1 MDYKKAN
8 RAYLYA
14 ILSTMVLTVL
24 YAVWVNFSGGD
35 LNIIA
40 NNILSEMV
48 VLVPVLAVVLF
59 HGEKLGNVI
68 IFKRIKIK
76 SVLLTLLYVLLV
88 YPLITFVNSISML
101 FVDNTVLAVSD
112 KILALPA
119 WQVLISIGI
128 FGPFVEEIVFRGVLL
143 QSYQRTG
150 RIVGSIILSAVL
162 FGLIHLNFNQFAY
175 GAVMGVMLA
184 LLVEATGSVWSSLI
198 AHGIFN
204 SIEVLAMFADRDA
217 ISEASQYLDVF
228 SSGDRKWISIG
239 IYFIAAVII
248 TPLALCVVYK
258 ISEVEGRKAFF
269 AAIPKTKKQG
279 YKLITFPLILAAF
292 IALAYMITI
301 EFLLSLT

>member
-14 ILSTMVLTVL
+14 IISTMALTVL
-24 YAVWVNFSGGD
+24 YAVWVNFRGGS

-48 VLVPVLAVVLF
+48 VLIPVLAVVLF

-68 IFKRIKIK
+68 IFKRIRIK

-101 FVDNTVLAVSD
+101 FVDNTVLEIAD
-112 KILALPA
+112 EILSLPA

-128 FGPFVEEIVFRGVLL
+128 FGPFVEEVVFRGVLL

-150 RIVGSIILSAVL
+150 RIMGSIILSALL

-204 SIEVLAMFADRDA
+204 SIEVIAMFASRDA
-217 ISEASQYLDVF
+217 VSEASQYIDGFV
-228 SSGDRKWISIG
+228 SGDRKWISIG
-239 IYFIAAVII
+239 LYFIAAVII

-269 AAIPKTKKQG
+269 AAIPKCRKQG
-279 YKLITFPLILAAF
+279 YKLITFPLILAVF
-292 IALAYMITI
+292 ISLAYMIII

>member
-1 MDYKKAN
+1 MDYRKAN

-14 ILSTMVLTVL
+14 IISTMVLTVL
-24 YAVWVNFSGGD
+24 YAVWVNFSGGN

-48 VLVPVLAVVLF
+48 VLIPVLAVVLF
-59 HGEKLGNVI
+59 HGENLGNII
-68 IFKRIKIK
+68 IFKKIKIK
-76 SVLLTLLYVLLV
+76 SVLLTILYVLMV

-119 WQVLISIGI
+119 WQVIISIGI

-204 SIEVLAMFADRDA
+204 SIEVIAMFASRDA
-217 ISEASQYLDVF
+217 ISEASQYLDDF
-228 SSGDRKWISIG
+228 ATGNLKWISIG

-279 YKLITFPLILAAF
+279 YKLITFPLILAVF